1 MLYFIGQIFHI
12 IEILLWI
19 LLAASGA
26 YILLFALVSMLWKKQ
41 ASPLASYMTKHE
53 VGRKEQYFKFLILYP
68 AYNED
73 RVIVHSVH
81 TFLGQYYPYD
91 SFHVCVISDHMQPE
105 TNETLSQLPITLL
118 QPVFEKSSKAKAMQY
133 AINYFRDE
141 RLEEKG
147 ESNERSGA
155 KIKDYDYVVILD
167 ADNVVDSNFL
177 SNLNNICRKGYK
189 AIQCHRCAKNSNN
202 DIAVLDGVSEE
213 INNTI
218 FRKAHNRIGL
228 SSALIGSGMCF
239 DYKWFAKNVFR
250 LSTAGEDREL
260 EALLLK
266 QKIYIHYEENIHVFD
281 EKVSNKD
288 NFQKQRLRWM
298 TAQIQSLLNLLP
310 YIPKAILTLN
320 IDFIDKTIQQALIP
334 RSMLIIIT
342 FAMALIIT
350 LISRA
355 WCIKW
360 WLLFLFICL
369 SLYVSTPRQLRKHS
383 VFGKL
388 LSLPMLV
395 WRMIQNILK
404 IDHKNTD
411 FIHTTHGRVEGK
423 N

>member
-1 MLYFIGQIFHI
+1 MTMIIWYAIHV
-12 IEILLWI
+12 IEILLWL

-26 YILLFALVSMLWKKQ
+26 YILFFALVSLMGEK
-41 ASPLASYMTKHE
+41 SPSALSVFLESKISALRGTHNYT
-53 VGRKEQYFKFLILYP
+53 FLILYP
-68 AYNED
+68 AYHED
-73 RVIVHSVH
+73 AVIVNSVH
-81 TFLGQYYPYD
+81 TFLGQYYPYE
-91 SFHVCVISDHMQPE
+91 SFHVAVISDHMKPE
-105 TNETLSQLPITLL
+105 TNNQLSQLPITLL

-133 AINYFRDE
+133 AMNQ
-141 RLEEKG
+141 
-147 ESNERSGA
+147 
-155 KIKDYDYVVILD
+155 IKREFDYVVILD
-167 ADNVVDSNFL
+167 ADNVVNSDFL
-177 SNLNNICRKGYK
+177 EKLNEICQKGHK
-189 AIQCHRCAKNSNN
+189 AIQCHRCAKNSDNN
-202 DIAVLDGVSEE
+202 IAVLDGVSEE

-239 DYKWFAKNVFR
+239 DFKWFKENVYK

-266 QKIYIHYEENIHVFD
+266 QKVHIHYEESIPVFD

-298 TAQIQSLLNLLP
+298 TAQIQSLLSLLP
-310 YIPKAILTLN
+310 YIPRAIITGN

-334 RSMLIIIT
+334 RSMLIVLT
-342 FAMALIIT
+342 FMFAVLVT
-350 LISRA
+350 LVSRQ
-355 WCIKW
+355 WCVKW

-369 SLYVSTPRQLRKHS
+369 SLYVSTPKQLRSHS

-395 WRMIQNILK
+395 WKMILNMLK

-411 FIHTTHGRVEGK
+411 FIHTTHEK
-423 N
+423 

>member
-1 MLYFIGQIFHI
+1 MIIWTIIHI
-12 IEILLWI
+12 VEILLWI

-26 YILLFALVSMLWKKQ
+26 YILFFALVSMMGKKQ
-41 ASPLASYMTKHE
+41 DSRLTAYLSNLTSLREPRYNN
-53 VGRKEQYFKFLILYP
+53 FLILYP

-81 TFLGQYYPYD
+81 TFVGQYYPYQN
-91 SFHVCVISDHMQPE
+91 FHVCVISDHMKPE
-105 TNETLSQLPITLL
+105 TNELLEGLPVTVL

-133 AINYFRDE
+133 AIQMV
-141 RLEEKG
+141 
-147 ESNERSGA
+147 ESGQCKPEGRKA
-155 KIKDYDYVVILD
+155 YDYIVILD
-167 ADNVVDSNFL
+167 ADNVVEADFL
-177 SNLNNICRKGYK
+177 EKLNTICNRGYK
-189 AIQCHRCAKNSNN
+189 AIQCHRCAKNSDNN
-202 DIAVLDGVSEE
+202 IAVLDGVSEE

-239 DYKWFAKNVFR
+239 DYEWFHENVFK

-266 QKIYIHYEENIHVFD
+266 QKIYIHYEPEIHVYD

-298 TAQIQSLLNLLP
+298 TAQIQSLLRLLP
-310 YIPKAILTLN
+310 YIPKAIVTLN
-320 IDFIDKTIQQALIP
+320 IEFIDKTIQQALIP
-334 RSMLIIIT
+334 RSMLIVIT
-342 FAMALIIT
+342 FVMACLIT
-350 LISRA
+350 LLSRV
-355 WCIKW
+355 WCLKW

-369 SLYVSTPRQLRKHS
+369 SLYVSTPKQLRKHS

-388 LSLPMLV
+388 FSLPMLV
-395 WRMIQNILK
+395 WKMLTNILK

-411 FIHTTHGRVEGK
+411 FIHTEHGK
-423 N
+423 